1 MLQGELKKG
10 HLSNGT
16 ERYVMIDNFRFDV
29 FQWEPQLSVRE
40 RDTESNSDSGN
51 STCAASA

>member
-1 MLQGELKKG
+1 
-10 HLSNGT
+10 
-16 ERYVMIDNFRFDV
+16 MIDNFRFDV

-40 RDTESNSDSGN
+40 RDTDSNSDSGN